1 MQPLQISAV
10 ASRPPLFSRRAL
22 VFAERPH
29 AWPRVVRFAGFSRQL
44 RRDAPLALVMVLT
57 AFAMAVA
64 AHMFGGHNFHHT
76 WRAAHR
82 FLFRRRRTWL
92 PHGPEGTALLAAL
105 IVAALAAPQRRWRH
119 QPTPRIRRRPI
130 AAPLQYSA
138 PPQTPAERR
147 EAEVQEAFSNL
158 RQLIQEGDA
167 ALAAIKLETW
177 GQGGRPSRALRRA
190 ELQILLVEA
199 ARTRKPEPALLREM
213 GKELSKL
220 GVPLDWSLEH
230 DCSENFGRYALD
242 AALEAAV
249 KEARSERA
257 ALTLLTM
264 GQGSGSGDTSQLDV
278 NPLFRAAAGQGMTEL
293 LLRLVKECG
302 ADVNSKDPLFGATAL
317 DRAADAG
324 KERAALRLLQLGADP
339 GAGRGVDYL
348 LARLSPKVRAQLPR
362 ASATPRIAPKGE
374 LDEDEFGAV
383 RDALRVSEASA
394 LAKLRGRR
402 LSAVQLSQLMDDS
415 ARSWARCK
423 HLKPRQIDSILVQ
436 FRCVKARVGILG
448 DKDSHIALVRTGKKL
463 LSVVAH
469 CTNYDTCRFNSHVHM
484 SDLAAPLILTGLE
497 PLRRSA
503 PEPAGAKAVQTYLD
517 LLELQGIIAHS
528 STTTTRHE
536 FFCRFQQKQE
546 ADFCWKTHRSENKTS
561 EGREMFEH
569 QWNPELDT
577 DSTST
582 VAKAPKAP
590 RSTVPP
596 PEPWMGRLLPDA
608 AEPGAPAITGAF
620 FGGFGAFLGVLRG
633 AAVALLTDRFPDLP
647 RSRAFAIGFAAS
659 APWYVSLLGIS
670 GVLSVYS
677 ARAERAGR
685 PAQLELSESH
695 PACAARQHS
704 T

>member
-1 MQPLQISAV
+1 MQPLQIGTV
-10 ASRPPLFSRRAL
+10 VRRPPLSSRRTL
-22 VFAERPH
+22 VVAKLPH

-44 RRDAPLALVMVLT
+44 RRDAPLALVMVVT
-57 AFAMAVA
+57 AVAMAVA
-64 AHMFGGHNFHHT
+64 AHMLGGHNFHHT

-82 FLFRRRRTWL
+82 FLFRRRRMWL
-92 PHGPEGTALLAAL
+92 PHGSEGTALLAGL
-105 IVAALAAPQRRWRH
+105 IVAALASPQRRWRH
-119 QPTPRIRRRPI
+119 RPTSRIRRRPA
-130 AAPLQYSA
+130 AAPLQYLA

-213 GKELSKL
+213 GKAC
-220 GVPLDWSLEH
+220 VPLDWSLEH

-257 ALTLLTM
+257 ALTLLSM

-278 NPLFRAAAGQGMTEL
+278 NPLFRASAGQGMTEL
-293 LLRLVKECG
+293 LVRLVKECG

-324 KERAALRLLQLGADP
+324 KERAALRLLELGADP

-348 LARLSPKVRAQLPR
+348 LARLSPKVRAQLPK
-362 ASATPRIAPKGE
+362 AYTPRIAPKGQ

-394 LAKLRGRR
+394 LAKIRGRR

-415 ARSWARCK
+415 ARSG
-423 HLKPRQIDSILVQ
+423 
-436 FRCVKARVGILG
+436 FRR
-448 DKDSHIALVRTGKKL
+448 KL
-463 LSVVAH
+463 LRLCIDGLTEAGVAVGW
-469 CTNYDTCRFNSHVHM
+469 DEDAPR
-484 SDLAAPLILTGLE
+484 SDASFAGAPLDAALRTAVESTWPKSQATDINLWSHGFSFGHPAPRSMGPTRTWQEVRECLDFDPVAASSQ
-497 PLRRSA
+497 PLRRSV
-503 PEPAGAKAVQTYLD
+503 PEPVG
-517 LLELQGIIAHS
+517 
-528 STTTTRHE
+528 
-536 FFCRFQQKQE
+536 
-546 ADFCWKTHRSENKTS
+546 
-561 EGREMFEH
+561 
-569 QWNPELDT
+569 
-577 DSTST
+577 
-582 VAKAPKAP
+582 AKAPKAP
-590 RSTVPP
+590 RNTLPP

-633 AAVALLTDRFPDLP
+633 AAVAFLTDRFPDLP

-685 PAQLELSESH
+685 PSQLDLSESH
-695 PACAARQHS
+695 PACDLG
-704 T
+704 

>member
-1 MQPLQISAV
+1 MVATAV
-10 ASRPPLFSRRAL
+10 
-22 VFAERPH
+22 
-29 AWPRVVRFAGFSRQL
+29 
-44 RRDAPLALVMVLT
+44 
-57 AFAMAVA
+57 AMAVA

-76 WRAAHR
+76 WHAAHR

-92 PHGPEGTALLAAL
+92 PHGSEGTALLAGL
-105 IVAALAAPQRRWRH
+105 IVAALAAPQRRWR
-119 QPTPRIRRRPI
+119 QRPTPRIRRRPA
-130 AAPLQYSA
+130 AAPLQYLA

-147 EAEVQEAFSNL
+147 EAEVQEAFSYL

-257 ALTLLTM
+257 ALTLLSM

-278 NPLFRAAAGQGMTEL
+278 NPLFRASAGQGMTEL
-293 LLRLVKECG
+293 LVRLVKECG

-324 KERAALRLLQLGADP
+324 KERAALRLLELGADP
-339 GAGRGVDYL
+339 GTGRGVDYL
-348 LARLSPKVRAQLPR
+348 LARLSPKVRAQLPK
-362 ASATPRIAPKGE
+362 ASTTPRIAPKGE

-394 LAKLRGRR
+394 MAKIRGRR

-415 ARSWARCK
+415 ARSG
-423 HLKPRQIDSILVQ
+423 
-436 FRCVKARVGILG
+436 FRR
-448 DKDSHIALVRTGKKL
+448 KL
-463 LSVVAH
+463 LRLCIDGLTEAGVAVGWDEDAPH
-469 CTNYDTCRFNSHVHM
+469 
-484 SDLAAPLILTGLE
+484 SDASFAGAPLDAALRTAVEVCECLDFDPVAASSQ
-497 PLRRSA
+497 PLRRSV
-503 PEPAGAKAVQTYLD
+503 PEPVG
-517 LLELQGIIAHS
+517 
-528 STTTTRHE
+528 
-536 FFCRFQQKQE
+536 
-546 ADFCWKTHRSENKTS
+546 
-561 EGREMFEH
+561 
-569 QWNPELDT
+569 
-577 DSTST
+577 
-582 VAKAPKAP
+582 AKAPKAP
-590 RSTVPP
+590 RNTLPP

-620 FGGFGAFLGVLRG
+620 FGSFGAFLGVLRG

-685 PAQLELSESH
+685 PSQLDLSESH
-695 PACAARQHS
+695 PACDLG
-704 T
+704 

>member
-1 MQPLQISAV
+1 MQPLQISAL

-130 AAPLQYSA
+130 AAPLQYLA

-324 KERAALRLLQLGADP
+324 KERAALRLLELGADP

-415 ARSWARCK
+415 ARSG
-423 HLKPRQIDSILVQ
+423 
-436 FRCVKARVGILG
+436 FRR
-448 DKDSHIALVRTGKKL
+448 KL
-463 LSVVAH
+463 LRLCIDGLTDAGVAVGW
-469 CTNYDTCRFNSHVHM
+469 DE
-484 SDLAAPLILTGLE
+484 D
-497 PLRRSA
+497 
-503 PEPAGAKAVQTYLD
+503 
-517 LLELQGIIAHS
+517 
-528 STTTTRHE
+528 
-536 FFCRFQQKQE
+536 
-546 ADFCWKTHRSENKTS
+546 
-561 EGREMFEH
+561 
-569 QWNPELDT
+569 
-577 DSTST
+577 
-582 VAKAPKAP
+582 AP
-590 RSTVPP
+590 RSDASFAGAPLDVALRTAVEENPDERAALFLLEEGLAATTGRP
-596 PEPWMGRLLPDA
+596 TRLNANPLLRTAASRCQARLLQPLV
-608 AEPGAPAITGAF
+608 E
-620 FGGFGAFLGVLRG
+620 
-633 AAVALLTDRFPDLP
+633 
-647 RSRAFAIGFAAS
+647 
-659 APWYVSLLGIS
+659 
-670 GVLSVYS
+670 
-677 ARAERAGR
+677 ARAELDAPDPRFGSTALDRAVSAGCFAGTAKLLEMGADPDAGHGR
-685 PAQLELSESH
+685 NYLLEHASPEVEVLL
-695 PACAARQHS
+695 RGNK
-704 T
+704 